1 MNEIE
6 ILGFAPSTYVR
17 TARMAAM
24 EKSVSHRLMP
34 LEFKSPAHFAVHP
47 FGRMPVLR
55 HGALV
60 VHETLAILDYI
71 DNAFDGPPLQPRDA
85 RKRASM
91 MSIVSATIDYLY
103 EALVRSTLGDTKPNP
118 AATAQA
124 LNYMEQAAAAG
135 DLDAAS
141 TITFADLFVAP
152 ILGYHVQQDAG
163 KTDVDARPRLSRWY
177 SRISIRPS
185 FQQTQPV

>member
-24 EKSVSHRLMP
+24 EKGVSHRLTP
-34 LEFKSPAHFAVHP
+34 LEFKSPVHFAIHP

-55 HGALV
+55 RGALV

-103 EALVRSTLGDTKPNP
+103 DALVRSTLGDSRADP
-118 AATAQA
+118 AATALA
-124 LNYMEQAAAAG
+124 LDYVEQASAAG

-152 ILGYHVQQDAG
+152 IIGYHIQQDAG
-163 KTDVDARPRLSRWY
+163 KTDVDGRPRLSRWY
-177 SRISIRPS
+177 GRISIRPS
-185 FQQTQPV
+185 FQQTQPG

>member
-1 MNEIE
+1 
-6 ILGFAPSTYVR
+6 
-17 TARMAAM
+17 
-24 EKSVSHRLMP
+24 MP

-103 EALVRSTLGDTKPNP
+103 EALVRSTLGDMKPNP

>member
-152 ILGYHVQQDAG
+152 ILGYHVRQDAG